1 MTFGLR
7 TYLALTR
14 ARDRTGNGPA
24 APQDHPSIWMH
35 LAHPSEVG
43 PALAWFQR
51 LCESYGEITLVL
63 TGTDQ
68 ATDTP
73 GVQTSALPDDTSG
86 PVSGFLD
93 RWRPALCIWSG
104 NRLRPR
110 LLWQQTQGHGPAIL
124 IHASDTPFLA
134 PRPFWGAVA
143 PAVLPL
149 FSDVFAQDTA
159 AHTSLAAQVG
169 PGTRLH
175 PGGRL
180 QSSLPPLPVRIPD
193 LERRAMELS
202 GRPVWLATGVTPPEL
217 EPILR
222 AHRRVSRMAHRLLL
236 ILAPDPTTPV
246 EAVQTAA
253 GDIGLRARV
262 LGDVALSDDAL
273 QVVIAPDPALS
284 GLLYR
289 LAPITFLGGSM
300 STFAGG
306 TDPYQAAALGSAI
319 LYGPHVHTHAGAYR
333 ELAQAGA
340 AVLVRNTDG
349 LAQALT
355 AVLAADEAARM
366 AHAGWEVLS
375 AGAPLADAL
384 TALALS
390 ALDRA
395 EAA

>member
-14 ARDRTGNGPA
+14 SRGRTGANPV
-24 APQDHPSIWMH
+24 APRDHPSIWMH
-35 LAHPSEVG
+35 LSHPSEVT

-51 LCESYGEITLVL
+51 LCENYGEISLVL

-68 ATDTP
+68 GPKAP
-73 GVQTSALPDDTSG
+73 GVQTAALPDDTSG
-86 PVSGFLD
+86 AVSAFLD
-93 RWRPALCIWSG
+93 AWRPALCVWSG
-104 NRLRPR
+104 NRVRPR
-110 LLWQQTQGHGPAIL
+110 LLWRQTERHGPAVL

-149 FSDVFAQDTA
+149 FSDIFAQDTA
-159 AHTSLAAQVG
+159 AHTSLSALVP

-202 GRPVWLATGVTPPEL
+202 GRPVWLATGITPPEL
-217 EPILR
+217 EPVLR

-236 ILAPDPTTPV
+236 ILAPDPTTPTDM
-246 EAVQTAA
+246 VQTAA
-253 GDIGLRARV
+253 SDIGLRTRFW
-262 LGDVALSDDAL
+262 GDVALSDDAL
-273 QVVIAPDPALS
+273 QLVIAPDPALA

-289 LAPITFLGGSM
+289 LAPITFLGGSL

-319 LYGPHVHTHAGAYR
+319 LYGPHVHTHAAAYR

-340 AVLVRNTDG
+340 ALLVRNTDG

-355 AVLAADEAARM
+355 LVLAADEAARM

-384 TALALS
+384 FALALS